1 VSNDK
6 ACFIG
11 YDRASG
17 PHTICP
23 VESLQDSGAMVMLP
37 SAEEWPALGI
47 GTARMGE
54 SAAQAAQEVAALRAA
69 LDIGYRVIDTA
80 ELYGQGGAETLLG
93 RALREAMADGLR
105 REDLCIVS
113 KVLPERAHPAA
124 MLEACEQSLQ
134 RLGLDC
140 IDLYLLHWRGSVPLK
155 DTVDGFEILQQRHWI
170 RHWGVSNFSIDDMR
184 ELVAVPGGAACSVN
198 QVWYS
203 LNQRGPEL
211 DLLPWMRL
219 YEMPL
224 MAYCPLDEGALLAHT
239 GLQRLAQRKGTSA
252 SSLALAW
259 LLAQG
264 NVLPIPKASH
274 AAHLKENWASQQ
286 QRLSAE
292 DLAELDALFPPPRT
306 RQPLATR

>member
-1 VSNDK
+1 M
-6 ACFIG
+6 
-11 YDRASG
+11 
-17 PHTICP
+17 
-23 VESLQDSGAMVMLP
+23 GALVMLP
-37 SAEEWPALGI
+37 SAEEWPALGL

-54 SAAQAAQEVAALRAA
+54 SAAHAAQELAALRAA

-80 ELYGQGGAETLLG
+80 ELYGDGGAETLVG

-113 KVLPERAHPAA
+113 KVLPQHAHPAG
-124 MLEACEQSLQ
+124 MLEACERTLA
-134 RLGLDC
+134 RLGLEC
-140 IDLYLLHWRGSVPLK
+140 IDLYLLHWRGPVPLK

-170 RHWGVSNFSIDDMR
+170 RHWGVSNFDIDDMR
-184 ELVAVPGGAACSVN
+184 DLVAVPGGAACSVN

-224 MAYCPLDEGALLAHT
+224 MAYCPLDEGSLVGHA
-239 GLQRLAQRKGTSA
+239 GLGEMASRKGVSA
-252 SSLALAW
+252 SELALAW

-274 AAHLKENWASQQ
+274 AAHLRQNWAA
-286 QRLSAE
+286 QRCTLSP
-292 DLAELDALFPPPRT
+292 DDKAELERLFPAPRS
-306 RQPLATR
+306 RVPLMMR